1 MDDHYY
7 AHPKFHFNKR
17 AAYAFATRFYLHKGD
32 WDQVVA
38 YADYVLGG
46 DAKKNLRRW
55 NKYAD
60 ALEFDHPGLHRLYNA
75 TDEPANLLLTTTE
88 SRLARTAPTEKFGAT
103 WNIVDAVFAKKGIEG
118 GGDYER

>member
-1 MDDHYY
+1 MPT
-7 AHPKFHFNKR
+7 PKFHFNKR

-55 NKYAD
+55 NRYAD
-60 ALEFDHPGLHRLYNA
+60 ALEFDHPRLHRLYNA
-75 TDEPANLLLTTTE
+75 TDEPANLLLTTTRIATGAHRPPPRN
-88 SRLARTAPTEKFGAT
+88 SAPHGTLSTRCLPRRASKAAAT
-103 WNIVDAVFAKKGIEG
+103 TK
-118 GGDYER
+118 R